1 MDRNIAYQFTA
12 GTQGFDRAVESI
24 ERNMRDAR
32 TTLSRELRAINTDM
46 VGSQAQIGKFG
57 PAVNDAFV
65 GVASVMR
72 SGLGGVAAGI
82 LGVFGLGAFKLGQLV
97 SDSKDAA
104 IEQQAA
110 YRGLEAVANHAGVG
124 IGRAMDEANKLA
136 ADGLVSVGDAA
147 KALQNLLSRG
157 YSVD

>member
-57 PAVNDAFV
+57 PAVN
-65 GVASVMR
+65 
-72 SGLGGVAAGI
+72 
-82 LGVFGLGAFKLGQLV
+82 
-97 SDSKDAA
+97 
-104 IEQQAA
+104 
-110 YRGLEAVANHAGVG
+110 
-124 IGRAMDEANKLA
+124 
-136 ADGLVSVGDAA
+136 
-147 KALQNLLSRG
+147 
-157 YSVD
+157 